1 VQVYSNSSFSISIG
15 LHLVFFMECFSIWGS
30 INMTAFNVV
39 IFLMIISHLQA
50 VLSDPGTVPLPKT
63 SLDFSDLHAGQKLPK
78 ARLPF
83 NVDYYI

>member
-1 VQVYSNSSFSISIG
+1 VQVIVHHET
-15 LHLVFFMECFSIWGS
+15 LHNIVLAQCCRIWAS

-78 ARLPF
+78 VR
-83 NVDYYI
+83 